1 MSSAL
6 WSSLSFVLC
15 GLYLTW
21 PALRAQHQPG
31 PAVASV
37 EIDADRVEGQISPV
51 LYGQFDE
58 FMFEGV
64 KRGLTAELIRDRSF
78 DEAPNA
84 IGLPRF
90 WEREPDDRNDDPGLH
105 FHWDDAVYY
114 PTRHEFM
121 SERTEHS
128 LRVNLAEDDG
138 QRRGIRQGGI
148 PIRQGLLT
156 MAICG
161 SGPMCSRL
169 ASMLRWKRTGPA
181 GKPTRLRRS
190 MMFSEI
196 GRNTTIKLAINEWN
210 TSSPVPS
217 QHSMESAL
225 YAVRLMN
232 VFERSDIVAMSAV
245 SDMVNG

>member
-1 MSSAL
+1 MKSARTKRVSPAMSLAL

-31 PAVASV
+31 PAVAAV

-84 IGLPRF
+84 IGLPRY

-148 PIRQGLLT
+148 PIRQGLPYHGYLWIKT
-156 MAICG
+156 DVFKARIHVA
-161 SGPMCSRL
+161 L
-169 ASMLRWKRTGPA
+169 EADRTGGGNHSSSGGRGGFGDWKKKDFNPTPFKRDGLA
-181 GKPTRLRRS
+181 KNVIPFNGKGPGWLPPRS
-190 MMFSEI
+190 IFT
-196 GRNTTIKLAINEWN
+196 G
-210 TSSPVPS
+210 
-217 QHSMESAL
+217 
-225 YAVRLMN
+225 
-232 VFERSDIVAMSAV
+232 
-245 SDMVNG
+245 